1 LKNWLKN
8 IIKLKL
14 GNLKLKLN
22 FTILL
27 ILLLTHNNLGINNQ
41 ELLKSNFDFNSIYI
55 YISEWLSKDDNNIFK
70 KLY

>member
-1 LKNWLKN
+1 MKNWLKN